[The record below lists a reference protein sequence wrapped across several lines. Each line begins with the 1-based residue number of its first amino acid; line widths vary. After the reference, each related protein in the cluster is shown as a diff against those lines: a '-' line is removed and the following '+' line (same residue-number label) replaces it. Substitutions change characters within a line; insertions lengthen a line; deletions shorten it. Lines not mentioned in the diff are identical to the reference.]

1 MRILDIK
8 KCTIAD
14 GPGIRLSIY
23 CSGCDLHC
31 KGCHNQ
37 EAWDFN
43 QGTDYKELLDE
54 IISELEKSYYKGITF
69 CGGEPLNPKNVDGF
83 LEIAKLIKE
92 KLPTKDIWCYTGYE
106 WEDVKDLEIMKYID
120 VAVVGP
126 FILEQRDI
134 SDDNRWRGSK
144 NQRVIDVRMS
154 LAFNTKLYLAGIPN
168 NGDFVPFLVYSDYFP
183 NGMTDEEFIE
193 KFLENKKNNG

>member
-8 KCTIAD
+8 KCVISD

-37 EAWDFN
+37 NSWDFN
-43 QGTDYKELLDE
+43 QGIDYKELLDE
-54 IISELEKSYYKGITF
+54 IISELSKDYYKGITF
-69 CGGEPLNPKNVDGF
+69 CGGEPLNLKNIDGF
-83 LEIAKLIKE
+83 LEIAKLVKE
-92 KLPTKDIWCYTGYE
+92 KLPNKDIWCYTGYE
-106 WEDVKDLEIMKYID
+106 WEQVKDLEIMQYID

-134 SDDNRWRGSK
+134 SDDNRWRGSR
-144 NQRVIDVRMS
+144 NQRVIEVKKS
-154 LAFNTKLYLAGIPN
+154 LEQNKKVFLEGIPN
-168 NGDFVPFLVYSDYFP
+168 NF
-183 NGMTDEEFIE
+183 
-193 KFLENKKNNG
+193 